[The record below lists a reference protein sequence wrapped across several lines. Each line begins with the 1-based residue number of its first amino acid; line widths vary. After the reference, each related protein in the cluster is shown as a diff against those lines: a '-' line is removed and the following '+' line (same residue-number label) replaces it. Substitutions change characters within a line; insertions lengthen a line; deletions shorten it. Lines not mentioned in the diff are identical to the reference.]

1 MKRPDLPAGTGLAL
15 GVLAVL
21 AVIAVLAARSKSG
34 GAPVAPSLVALSP
47 LDGRSPSEPAG
58 AERRVLVELPRP
70 ALAERSDLDQMSAQ
84 DQRDY
89 VASLKREA
97 RALRSAL
104 GARGVALRDV
114 VAFGRTWDGF
124 AATVD
129 TTDLAALSSL
139 GVRAQPVR
147 RFYPAASEPVALPAA
162 KAAKPGA
169 APPADQTP
177 VAVLDTGA
185 DAGVPALQG
194 RTAPGYDALGRDRDP
209 APGSDPRAP
218 RRRETTGTAL
228 AGIVAA
234 AGERVLP
241 VRIAGFGPVGA
252 EVNATTDTLLLGLER
267 AVDPNGDG
275 STEDAVR
282 VALVGVNAPYAGF
295 GDAPEAQ
302 AARGAE
308 KLGTLVVAP
317 AGNEGPARPP
327 NGVVGS
333 PGAARAALTAG
344 ATEAGAGV
352 PRVKGTIRGPEPPRA
367 APPRGQ
373 PGPGQPPR
381 PGAGHPPPAA

>member
-21 AVIAVLAARSKSG
+21 AVIAVLGSRSEGG

-70 ALAERSDLDQMSAQ
+70 ALAERSDLGEMSAQ
-84 DQRDY
+84 EQRDY
-89 VASLKREA
+89 IGSLKREA

-124 AATVD
+124 AATVA
-129 TTDLAALSSL
+129 TSDLAALSSL
-139 GVRAQPVR
+139 GVRAEAVR
-147 RFYPAASEPVALPAA
+147 RFYPAASEPVPVPRAA
-162 KAAKPGA
+162 PTTGRAAISRDSGSAGGVGSSGGA
-169 APPADQTP
+169 AGSSADEQP
-177 VAVLDTGA
+177 IAVLDTGA
-185 DAGVPALQG
+185 EVASGRGAG
-194 RTAPGYDALGRDRDP
+194 GYDALDRDMDP
-209 APGSDPRAP
+209 APGTDPRAP

-228 AGIVAA
+228 AGVVTG

-241 VRIAGFGPVGA
+241 IRVAGFGPA
-252 EVNATTDTLLLGLER
+252 SPEVYATSDTLLRGLER
-267 AVDPNGDG
+267 AVDPDGDG
-275 STEDAVR
+275 ATDDAVR

-295 GDAPEAQ
+295 GDSPEAQ
-302 AARGAE
+302 AARGAA

-317 AGNEGPARPP
+317 AGDQGPARPP

-333 PGAARAALTAG
+333 PGAARAALA
-344 ATEAGAGV
+344 
-352 PRVKGTIRGPEPPRA
+352 
-367 APPRGQ
+367 
-373 PGPGQPPR
+373 
-381 PGAGHPPPAA
+381 